1 MPMQKKYATYF
12 RKQNDKYAQQGRED
26 ALFLPALLFISSNKR
41 LIFQPLQRL
50 VELMARQRQ
59 IQPD

>member
-50 VELMARQRQ
+50 VELMAR
-59 IQPD
+59 